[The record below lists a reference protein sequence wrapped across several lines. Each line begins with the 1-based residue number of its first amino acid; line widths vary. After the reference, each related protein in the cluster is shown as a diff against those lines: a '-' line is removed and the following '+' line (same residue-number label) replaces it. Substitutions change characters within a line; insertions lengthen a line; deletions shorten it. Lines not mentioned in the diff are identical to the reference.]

1 MDKTKVLVVDDHA
14 IMRDGVRAMLSVLDD
29 IDVVGEASDGKQALE
44 RVQELDPDVVIMDIA
59 MPDMDGIEAT
69 RRIRKKS
76 PKTKVLILTQYDN
89 KEYILSAIKA
99 GANGYVPKRA
109 LGSDL
114 VTAVRA
120 VNKGNSFLYPS
131 VAQALIEDYRWQT
144 EGKDP
149 YDSLTPREREILKMI
164 ADGCTSREIAEKLYI
179 SLKTVLGH
187 RTKIMAKLDL
197 HNRTELIKYA
207 MRKGLTTVDQ

>member
-1 MDKTKVLVVDDHA
+1 MEKIKVLVVDDHA
-14 IMRDGVRAMLSVLDD
+14 IMRDGIRAMLSVVDD
-29 IDVVGEASDGKQALE
+29 IDVVGEAADGRQAVE
-44 RVQELDPDVVIMDIA
+44 RAQETEPDVVVMDIA

-69 RRIRKKS
+69 RRIQKKT
-76 PKTKVLILTQYDN
+76 PKSKVLILTQHDN

-99 GANGYVPKRA
+99 GASGYVPKRA

-114 VTAVRA
+114 VTAIRA
-120 VNKGNSFLYPS
+120 VNKGQSFLYPS
-131 VAQALIEDYRWQT
+131 AARALIEDYRWQT

-149 YDSLTPREREILKMI
+149 YDTLTPREREVLKMI
-164 ADGCTSREIAEKLYI
+164 ADGYTSRAIAEKLI
-179 SLKTVLGH
+179 VSLKTVLGH
-187 RTKIMAKLDL
+187 RTKIMGKLDL

>member
-1 MDKTKVLVVDDHA
+1 MEKIRVLVVDDHA
-14 IMRDGVRAMLSVLDD
+14 IMRDGIRAMLSVVDD
-29 IDVVGEASDGKQALE
+29 VDVIGEAADGKQAVE
-44 RVQELDPDVVIMDIA
+44 RVQEMEPDVVVMDIA

-69 RRIRKKS
+69 RRIQKKS
-76 PKTKVLILTQYDN
+76 PRVRLLILTQHDN

-99 GANGYVPKRA
+99 GASGYVPKRA

-114 VTAVRA
+114 VTAIRA
-120 VNKGNSFLYPS
+120 VHKGQSFLYPS
-131 VAQALIEDYRWQT
+131 AARALIDDYRWQT

-149 YDSLTPREREILKMI
+149 YDSLTPREREVLKMI
-164 ADGCTSREIAEKLYI
+164 ADGYTSRAIAEKLI
-179 SLKTVLGH
+179 VSLKTVLGH
-187 RTKIMAKLDL
+187 RTKIMGKLDL